1 MRSFPASP
9 CRAGRLAGAA
19 GMLFLFTL
27 AIPVQAA
34 EQDELATAMRQLDQ
48 VQAALE
54 RARVAAVQSGSSEP
68 SRYFFDYSRARADL
82 ETIRNGIDRYL
93 TPSRAQPR
101 TTTTVNGHY
110 RRERP

>member
-1 MRSFPASP
+1 MRSFPASA
-9 CRAGRLAGAA
+9 CRVGRRAGAA
-19 GMLFLFTL
+19 GMLFLFIL

-101 TTTTVNGHY
+101 TTSVVNGHY

>member
-1 MRSFPASP
+1 MRSFPASA
-9 CRAGRLAGAA
+9 CRVGRLAGAA

-54 RARVAAVQSGSSEP
+54 RARGPLCSPARLSHPVTSLIIPGRVPIWRPFVMASIAISRLPGPSPVQ
-68 SRYFFDYSRARADL
+68 R
-82 ETIRNGIDRYL
+82 
-93 TPSRAQPR
+93 QP
-101 TTTTVNGHY
+101 
-110 RRERP
+110 

>member
-1 MRSFPASP
+1 MRSFPASA

-27 AIPVQAA
+27 AIPVLAA

-54 RARVAAVQSGSSEP
+54 RARGAAVQSGASEP
-68 SRYFFDYSRARADL
+68 SRYFFDYPRARADL

-101 TTTTVNGHY
+101 TTSTVNGHY

>member
-1 MRSFPASP
+1 MRSFSASSR
-9 CRAGRLAGAA
+9 RAGRLAGAA
-19 GMLFLFTL
+19 GMLFLSTF
-27 AIPVQAA
+27 AISVQAT

-68 SRYFFDYSRARADL
+68 SRYFFDYPRVRADL
-82 ETIRNGIDRYL
+82 ETIRDGIDRDL

-101 TTTTVNGHY
+101 TTSAVNGHY

>member
-1 MRSFPASP
+1 MRSFPASA
-9 CRAGRLAGAA
+9 CRAGRRAGAA

-54 RARVAAVQSGSSEP
+54 RARGAAVQSGASEP
-68 SRYFFDYSRARADL
+68 SRYFFDYPRARADL

-101 TTTTVNGHY
+101 TTSTVNGHY